1 MFDKPKAIHTLGLEK
16 SSSSIKCAILTYRRK
31 KPSLD
36 KAFELELDPAE
47 TDNVNQLYISEK
59 GKELKA
65 SLEKNL
71 VVTGINANETLV
83 RPLDVKL
90 KKEKDIDAV
99 LGFQI
104 EPLLPYPV
112 ENAQADKIILS
123 KDAEGSHLTVIAI
136 RKDHFAQHLEQWHA
150 FNVEPEVI
158 SCVPDALANF
168 AKIFAKSETPLFVIH
183 LGTSHTVCVLVNEG
197 KLIATQAIA
206 FGLDQLAEAIGK
218 DKQLELTSAKA
229 YMLKMNI
236 SLPLEEPLPA
246 FSQTLDTLRLEITRT
261 LYALAKQIKGKE
273 VPDILLTGEGASI
286 GNLAATLCQNL
297 NKNLLTPQENP
308 NFPLTTSGLQ
318 SFAIPI
324 GLALSVLPN
333 ATDQINFRQNEFA
346 YPNPWKR
353 LKGPLAIYFGLT
365 LFVALAL
372 YLFGSAYQTYQENK
386 LKIQYLELLR
396 VMNKPFS
403 EFEKELS
410 GTKSTNKVPLKV
422 KQLTQDDLKA
432 RLAVLQKEIQATPQV
447 YPLLPNVPLV
457 SDVLAWLSTH
467 PSIVGKQQ
475 PGENAP
481 EAIQIDS
488 FSYTLVKRP
497 ELTKKQE
504 KYQVK
509 VEIEFSSP
517 TPKMAREF
525 HDALIAPNEFVDP
538 KAEIKW
544 NSNRDSYR
552 ASFFL
557 KDKTVYPSP

>member
-16 SSSSIKCAILTYRRK
+16 SSSTIKCAVLSYRRK
-31 KPSLD
+31 MPSLD
-36 KAFELELDPAE
+36 KAFELVLDLAE
-47 TDNVNQLYISEK
+47 TDNVNQLYINEK

-99 LGFQI
+99 LSFQI

-123 KDAEGSHLTVIAI
+123 KDDEGSHLTVIAI
-136 RKDHFAQHLEQWHA
+136 RKDHFSQHLEQWHS

-168 AKIFAKSETPLFVIH
+168 SKIFAKTETPLFVIH
-183 LGTSHTVCVLVNEG
+183 LGNTHTVCVLVNEG
-197 KLIATQAIA
+197 KLIAAQAIA
-206 FGLDQLAEAIGK
+206 LGVDLLVEAIGK
-218 DKQLELTSAKA
+218 DKKLELTPAKA
-229 YMLKMNI
+229 HMLKMNI

-246 FSQTLDTLRLEITRT
+246 FSQTIDTMRLEITRT

-286 GNLAATLCQNL
+286 GNLATTLCQNL
-297 NKNLLTPQENP
+297 NKNLLTPAENP
-308 NFPLTTSGLQ
+308 NFSLTTSELQ
-318 SFAIPI
+318 NFAIPI

-365 LFVALAL
+365 LFVSLAL
-372 YLFGSAYQTYQENK
+372 YLFGNAYQTYQENK
-386 LKIQYLELLR
+386 LKTQYLDLLR
-396 VMNKPFS
+396 VMNKPYS
-403 EFEKELS
+403 EFEKEYA
-410 GTKSTNKVPLKV
+410 GTKSTNKVPLKI
-422 KQLTQDDLKA
+422 KQLSQDDIKA
-432 RLAVLQKEIQATPQV
+432 RLVVLQKEIQSTPQV

-467 PSIVGKQQ
+467 PNIVGKQQ

-481 EAIQIDS
+481 EAIQIES

-544 NSNRDSYR
+544 NSNRDRYR